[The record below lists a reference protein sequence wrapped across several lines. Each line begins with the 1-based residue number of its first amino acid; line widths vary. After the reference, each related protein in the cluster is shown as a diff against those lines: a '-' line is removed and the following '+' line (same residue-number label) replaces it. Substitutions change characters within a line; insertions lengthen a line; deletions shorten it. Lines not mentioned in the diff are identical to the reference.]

1 MPSEFIQRQIDRLL
15 EQAAEALSQ
24 LNWDE
29 VRDRAQA
36 VLRLDPDNADA
47 RTLME
52 AAGADT
58 NPEITP
64 TLGGPEEAGRGDSR
78 IAPTAQPTSFA
89 NGRYVVKKFLGEG
102 GKKKVYLS
110 DDTLLDRDVAFA
122 SIKTEGLDE
131 VGRQRIRREAQAM
144 ARLGSHPHIVAV
156 LDLGEENG
164 QPYIVTEL
172 MTGGDVE
179 ALIEKAPDHKLS
191 LERALEIAVQVCKG
205 LEHAHFHEIVH
216 RDVKPGNVWLTADG
230 VAKIG
235 DFGLA
240 VLMDK
245 IRLTQV
251 GMMVG
256 TVSYMPPEQAMGGER
271 DPDKRSDLYSLG
283 AMLYEMVCGRPPFI
297 GDDSIGIIGQ
307 HINTPPVSPSWHR
320 PDLPQSLETLILR
333 LLEKDLT
340 KRPATAAEVRQALEA
355 IDVSAHGEP
364 VEPSDGPSTSS
375 GRTDGVTDSPL
386 YRRSFV
392 GREAE
397 LRQLKT
403 AFDNSLSGSGS
414 MMMLVGE
421 PGIGK
426 TALCEQIATYVTL
439 RGGRTLVGHCYEEG
453 SLSLPYLGFVEAIRT
468 YVLARPPE
476 ALKDELGTGATDVA
490 RIVSEVRERVTVEVR
505 PSGDPE
511 EDRWR
516 LLQSVTGFL
525 RNAAVVQPLLIVL
538 EDLHWAD
545 RGTLDLLIHL
555 ARNLAGTR
563 LLVVGTYRDIEVDRA
578 HPLSAALA
586 ELRRAGEYSR
596 VLLHGLSID
605 EVHRMI
611 KIIGGQES
619 SWGFAEAV
627 HRQTEGNPLFIQEVL
642 RYVVE
647 EGLVTRQGG
656 RWHSTGDTPLEMSI
670 PEGLRDVIGRRL
682 SRLSPECNRLLSI
695 AAVIGRDFALQTLQ
709 AVAVGAPTPS
719 GPLQERAAAEEAIVV
734 AIEDA
739 LKVGVLEEQSR
750 VGVIRY
756 RFAHAFFRQ
765 TLYEEMSAPRR
776 LRLHQQVARAL
787 EAQYGARLEEHAA
800 EMAEHF
806 AQSTDPADLVKAI
819 YYSELAAGRAS
830 AVYAYSEAGRL
841 LEQAIEVQEV
851 LDPDDKAKRCDLLL
865 DLSEA
870 LLPAG
875 EPLRVAEEIAEK
887 ALELAE
893 ALDDRARASRA
904 CRLALQ
910 GALRY
915 GSGAMF
921 TTPIY
926 RRWVERADRYADPG
940 TSERVYADSA
950 LAMFMINQP
959 GFHYSEVTALV
970 RGSLELAQKLDDPEA
985 LFHIAERFILIA
997 SAPQNIEEILR
1008 LADDV
1013 TRRPRERVSVRVQTL
1028 LLYWS
1033 ALLYLN
1039 WGDRARAEEL
1049 WRQIEDL
1056 AARTRDADLIIRSL
1070 GMEATF
1076 ATVDGRLEEAMI
1088 LGERMVARGEELG
1101 NSLSALTFA
1110 NTATSTARLHL
1121 GRGKEALNNLREAT
1135 RRAGGEPGT
1144 NLAIL
1149 AALDLAHAGRLDEAN
1164 SALGEVMSRVHISE
1178 EAEHVPFRTLTAL
1191 LEIAVLVKN
1200 REAADILAD
1209 KLAVIPS
1216 LLSFG
1221 HGSIFHNT
1229 SVARHLGAAAA
1240 LLGDREKAKAYYQQ
1254 ALEACAKIR
1263 FRPEIALTRLQLAE
1277 MLLEEAEI
1285 RRSQG
1290 QGDLAPTDVA
1300 LDVGERGQ
1308 PSSPSTGEDTG
1319 GGDAS
1324 SNSIRKEAMGHL
1336 DFAIVEFQEMKMQP
1350 SLERALR
1357 HKGLLKA

>member
-1 MPSEFIQRQIDRLL
+1 MPSERILRRI
-15 EQAAEALSQ
+15 EQYLNDADEAAARFDWAAVQ
-24 LNWDE
+24 QN
-29 VRDRAQA
+29 AQA
-36 VLRLDPDNADA
+36 VLSLDPENSDA
-47 RTLME
+47 LTYL
-52 AAGADT
+52 AAAQRNLASAET
-58 NPEITP
+58 TQV
-64 TLGGPEEAGRGDSR
+64 
-78 IAPTAQPTSFA
+78 APSPIPDIVTSLQPQPTSFA

-102 GKKKVYLS
+102 GKKKVFLS

-144 ARLGSHPHIVAV
+144 ARLGSHPHIVSV

-240 VLMDK
+240 VIMDK
-245 IRLTQV
+245 IRLTQI

-297 GDDSIGIIGQ
+297 GDDSIGIISQ

-340 KRPATAAEVRQALEA
+340 KRPATATEVTQALEA

-403 AFDNSLSGSGS
+403 AFDNALSGSGS
-414 MMMLVGE
+414 MMMVVGE

-453 SLSLPYLGFVEAIRT
+453 SLSLPYLAFVEAIRT

-476 ALKDELGTGATDVA
+476 ALRDELGAGATDVA
-490 RIVSEVRERVTVEVR
+490 RIVSEVRERVPVEVR

-525 RNAAVVQPLLIVL
+525 RNAAGVQPLLIVL

-545 RGTLDLLIHL
+545 RGTLALLVHL

-563 LLVVGTYRDIEVDRA
+563 LLIVGTYRDIEVDRA

-596 VLLHGLSID
+596 ALLRGLTVD

-611 KIIGGQES
+611 QNIGGQES

-656 RWHSTGDTPLEMSI
+656 RWRSTSDTPLEMSI

-734 AIEDA
+734 AIEEA

-806 AQSTDPADLVKAI
+806 AQSTDPADLEKAI
-819 YYSELAAGRAS
+819 HYSELAAGRAS
-830 AVYAYSEAGRL
+830 AVYAYSEAVRL

-851 LDPDDKAKRCDLLL
+851 LDPDNKTKRCDLLL
-865 DLSEA
+865 DLSEV

-875 EPLRVAEEIAEK
+875 EPLRVAEEVAEK
-887 ALELAE
+887 AFGLAE
-893 ALDDRARASRA
+893 ALADRARASRA
-904 CRLALQ
+904 CRLALL
-910 GALRY
+910 GAQRY
-915 GSGAMF
+915 GAGPIVS
-921 TTPIY
+921 TPLF
-926 RRWVERADRYADPG
+926 RRWVERADRYAAPE
-940 TSERVYADSA
+940 TSDRMYADSA
-950 LAMFMINQP
+950 LAQFMVVQP
-959 GFHYSEVTALV
+959 EVHYSEVTALV
-970 RGSLELAQKLDDPEA
+970 RGSLELAQKLDDPDA
-985 LFHIAERFILIA
+985 LFIAAHRFITFS
-997 SAPQNIEEILR
+997 SAPRNMKELLR

-1013 TRRPRERVSVRVQTL
+1013 TRRPREGVDVRAQGQI
-1028 LLYWS
+1028 LYWS

-1039 WGDRARAEEL
+1039 WGKRVRAEEL
-1049 WRQIEDL
+1049 GRQIEDL
-1056 AARTRDADLIIRSL
+1056 AARTKDADAIIRSL
-1070 GMEATF
+1070 AIDGTF
-1076 ATVDGRLEEAMI
+1076 ATVDGRLEEAMMV
-1088 LGERMVARGEELG
+1088 GERIATRGEELG
-1101 NSLSALTFA
+1101 NPLFGLASA
-1110 NTATSTARLHL
+1110 NNVTSTPRLHL
-1121 GRGKEALNNLREAT
+1121 GRGNEALNNLREAVEQ
-1135 RRAGGEPGT
+1135 AGGGLGRGLVT
-1144 NLAIL
+1144 M
-1149 AALDLAHAGRLDEAN
+1149 AAQELAHAGRLNEAN
-1164 SALGEVMSRVHISE
+1164 AALGQVMSRIHITE

-1200 REAADILAD
+1200 SEAADLLAGT
-1209 KLAVIPS
+1209 LAVIPS

-1221 HGSIFHNT
+1221 HGDSLPNT
-1229 SVARHLGAAAA
+1229 SVARQLGAAAA
-1240 LLGDREKAKAYYQQ
+1240 LLGDKEKAKAYYQQ

-1277 MLLEEAEI
+1277 LLLEEAGEI

-1290 QGDLAPTDVA
+1290 RGDLAPTDVA
-1300 LDVGERGQ
+1300 LDVGVG
-1308 PSSPSTGEDTG
+1308 SPDPKAYVKPAEEV
-1319 GGDAS
+1319 
-1324 SNSIRKEAMGHL
+1324 RKEAIEHL
-1336 DFAIVEFQEMKMQP
+1336 DFAIAEFQEMKMGP